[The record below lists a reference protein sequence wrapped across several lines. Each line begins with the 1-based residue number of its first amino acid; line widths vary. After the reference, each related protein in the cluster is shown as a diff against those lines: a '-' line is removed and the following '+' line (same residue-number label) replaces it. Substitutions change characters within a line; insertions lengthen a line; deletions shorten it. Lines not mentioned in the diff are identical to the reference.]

1 VGREPG
7 GQNVV
12 VSMPY
17 GLLERLGQE
26 PVDALSKRETEV
38 VLAAHGLSNARIADD
53 R

>member
-1 VGREPG
+1 MS
-7 GQNVV
+7 

-26 PVDALSKRETEV
+26 AVGALSKRETEV
-38 VLAAHGLSNARIADD
+38 VLAAHGLSNARIADE